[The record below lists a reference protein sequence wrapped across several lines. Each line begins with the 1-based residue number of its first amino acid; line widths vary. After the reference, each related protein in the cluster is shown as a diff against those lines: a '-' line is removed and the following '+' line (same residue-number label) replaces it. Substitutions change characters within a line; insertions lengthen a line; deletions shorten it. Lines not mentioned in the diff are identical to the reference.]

1 MSQCLTA
8 RPAIRVQVVEAGY
21 CIRET
26 IFFFLGL
33 PRDKV
38 IDDSSAYHLVNLEC
52 VVLTHSCYSGLR
64 FETKVSWTA
73 GLFPLLLSWGR
84 TLHDGTQSGMFVW
97 QWIDWPLVT
106 FTLLATRTATF
117 VSDAWEFKF
126 LFLQVSR
133 TDPLF

>member
-1 MSQCLTA
+1 M
-8 RPAIRVQVVEAGY
+8 
-21 CIRET
+21 
-26 IFFFLGL
+26 
-33 PRDKV
+33 

-73 GLFPLLLSWGR
+73 GLFPLLSWGR

-97 QWIDWPLVT
+97 QRIDWALVT
-106 FTLLATRTATF
+106 FTLLGTRTATF

-133 TDPLF
+133 TNL

>member
-1 MSQCLTA
+1 M
-8 RPAIRVQVVEAGY
+8 
-21 CIRET
+21 
-26 IFFFLGL
+26 
-33 PRDKV
+33 

-73 GLFPLLLSWGR
+73 GLFSLLLSWGR
-84 TLHDGTQSGMFVW
+84 ILHHGTQSRTTTFVW
-97 QWIDWPLVT
+97 QRIDWPLVT